1 MNDYAVF
8 PALNIINILVIDTK
22 VLVLQIREEY
32 NEARE
37 EEISIEEIGQ

>member
-8 PALNIINILVIDTK
+8 LALNIINILVIDNK
-22 VLVLQIREEY
+22 VLVLQIRGEY